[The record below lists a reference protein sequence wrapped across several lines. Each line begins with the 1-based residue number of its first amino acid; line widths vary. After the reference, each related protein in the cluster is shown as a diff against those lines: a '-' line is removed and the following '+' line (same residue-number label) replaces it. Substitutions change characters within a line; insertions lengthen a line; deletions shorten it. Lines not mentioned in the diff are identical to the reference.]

1 VPHINIEIKARCAD
15 PGRIR
20 NVLKSNHADYKGTDY
35 QIDTYFNVP
44 RGRLKLRQSNIEN
57 SLIFYSRANQTG
69 PKEAQVCIYRPE
81 AMSSLKELLTGALHV
96 LVTVRKKREIYF
108 IENVKFHIDQVENLG
123 AFVEIEAIGTTH
135 HISKEKLRG
144 QCEQYMR
151 LLAIAEEDLIDCSYS
166 DLLMQKGHKPLGGD

>member
-1 VPHINIEIKARCAD
+1 MSHINIEIKARCAD
-15 PGRIR
+15 PDRIR
-20 NVLKSNHADYKGTDY
+20 NILKSNRADYEGTDY
-35 QIDTYFNVP
+35 QTDTYFHVP
-44 RGRLKLRQSNIEN
+44 RGRLKLRQGPIEN
-57 SLIFYSRANQTG
+57 SLIFYSRPDRAG
-69 PKEAQVCIYRPE
+69 PKEAKVNLYHFNDGL
-81 AMSSLKELLTGALHV
+81 SLKDVLTKALDV

-108 IENVKFHIDQVENLG
+108 IKNVKFHIDQVENLG

-166 DLLMQKGHKPLGGD
+166 DLLMQQGHTPPGGD